1 LSGIIL
7 QLTNR
12 QFSVMTL
19 GLIAVA
25 AIYCQLH
32 VLVSGSVELSSFV
45 ESALWGFYIFGG
57 WLLLYPVVSWSKQ
70 SPSYHLS
77 LSRWNE
83 TMLTA
88 SSGLVLSLLLG
99 SYLYPN
105 FDLSLAIYQ
114 LLPIHLGIAL
124 ALTFFSLKSKVCSN
138 NQLEQFELGAKP
150 EQSCQNQVSDA
161 KRKLQVL
168 SGQGFAVISLG
179 DISVV
184 TGARNYLELTT
195 SKGNYLLRNTMAEF
209 EDKYTTAGF
218 VRIHR
223 SNIININHVKEVI
236 TDNRG
241 NSFVQLTNQQ
251 KIKLSNSYKQVFM
264 KMSMAA

>member
-1 LSGIIL
+1 
-7 QLTNR
+7 
-12 QFSVMTL
+12 MTL

-32 VLVSGSVELSSFV
+32 GLVNGSVKISSLF
-45 ESALWGFYIFGG
+45 ESVLWGFYIFGG
-57 WLLLYPVVSWSKQ
+57 WLILNPVVSWSKQ
-70 SPSYHLS
+70 RSIYQQGLS
-77 LSRWNE
+77 WWNE

-88 SSGLVLSLLLG
+88 SFGLVLSLIFG
-99 SYLYPN
+99 SFWYAN
-105 FDLSLAIYQ
+105 FDLSLAAYQ
-114 LLPIHLGIAL
+114 LIPIHLGIAL
-124 ALTFFSLKSKVCSN
+124 ALKLVSLKSKVCISN
-138 NQLEQFELGAKP
+138 QVEQSELGAKP
-150 EQSCQNQVSDA
+150 EQSCQNHASDVV
-161 KRKLQVL
+161 RKIKVL
-168 SGQGFAVISLG
+168 SGQGFAVIALD

-195 SKGNYLLRNTMAEF
+195 HQGNYLLRNTMAEF
-209 EDKYTTAGF
+209 EGKYTAAGF

-241 NSFVQLTNQQ
+241 NSLVQLTNQQ
-251 KIKLSNSYKQVFM
+251 KIKLSNSYKPVFM